1 MNAIIID
8 DERPSIEV
16 LTYEIQQHCKEI
28 RIVQTFE
35 ESTAAQSWLIKN
47 QIDLVFLDIMMPRLN
62 GIELL
67 KLLQPFTFQ
76 VIFTTAY
83 DQYTLQAMRLSAID
97 YLLKPVDTDELKQ
110 AVRRAHEMNR
120 LRNAYERLH
129 SLEHNILPN
138 QSNKK
143 IVVPTTMGF
152 EYKLLNDIF
161 YFEADANYSTLHL
174 MKDKIF
180 VTKPL
185 KEMEELLTPLGFH
198 RIHHKY
204 LIHLNQMMRFNSKED
219 EVVLTNHVRLPVAR
233 DRKAQFLDRITI

>member
-1 MNAIIID
+1 
-8 DERPSIEV
+8 
-16 LTYEIQQHCKEI
+16 
-28 RIVQTFE
+28 
-35 ESTAAQSWLIKN
+35 
-47 QIDLVFLDIMMPRLN
+47 MMPRLN

-76 VIFTTAY
+76 VILRQLTINIHY
-83 DQYTLQAMRLSAID
+83 KLCVWSAID
-97 YLLKPVDTDELKQ
+97 YLLKPVDTDELKRGS
-110 AVRRAHEMNR
+110 RRAHEMNWFTQC
-120 LRNAYERLH
+120 AYGRLH
-129 SLEHNILPN
+129 SLEHNILPI

-185 KEMEELLTPLGFH
+185 KEMEELLTPLGF
-198 RIHHKY
+198 IEY
-204 LIHLNQMMRFNSKED
+204 IIN
-219 EVVLTNHVRLPVAR
+219 
-233 DRKAQFLDRITI
+233 I